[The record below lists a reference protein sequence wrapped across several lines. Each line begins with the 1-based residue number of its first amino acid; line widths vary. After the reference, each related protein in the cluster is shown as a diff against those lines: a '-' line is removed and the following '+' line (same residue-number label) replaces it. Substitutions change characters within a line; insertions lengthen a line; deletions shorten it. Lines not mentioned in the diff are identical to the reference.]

1 MRAIGLVLAAVAFS
15 LTFTAA
21 DAARRTDQ
29 APASRSSAATARA
42 PAATGRTPAAT
53 ARPAMATSSTR
64 PTARHATATSS
75 TRGALVRTAY
85 ASPSS
90 GHRSAASQRGG
101 RYSSAAAPVCSR
113 SVVRGR
119 TVSRCT
125 AGGGGGGQTRL
136 AWQAG
141 LAPAAHVQTSDCPE
155 GTMATLATG
164 HTNVVRCMPI

>member
-15 LTFTAA
+15 LTFTTAE
-21 DAARRTDQ
+21 AARRADQ
-29 APASRSSAATARA
+29 PAASRSSASSARA
-42 PAATGRTPAAT
+42 PAATV
-53 ARPAMATSSTR
+53 RP
-64 PTARHATATSS
+64 ATATSS
-75 TRGALVRTAY
+75 TRATARHATASSSTRGTLIRTAY

-90 GHRSAASQRGG
+90 GNRSTASQRGG
-101 RYSSAAAPVCSR
+101 RYASAGAPVCSR

-125 AGGGGGGQTRL
+125 AGGSGQTRL

>member
-15 LTFTAA
+15 LTFTTAE
-21 DAARRTDQ
+21 AARRSDQ
-29 APASRSSAATARA
+29 PTASRSSASSSRA
-42 PAATGRTPAAT
+42 PAATVRPATATSSTRAT
-53 ARPAMATSSTR
+53 ARPAMATSS
-64 PTARHATATSS
+64 
-75 TRGALVRTAY
+75 RGTLVRTAY

-101 RYSSAAAPVCSR
+101 RYAAAAAPVCSR

-125 AGGGGGGQTRL
+125 AGASAGQTRL